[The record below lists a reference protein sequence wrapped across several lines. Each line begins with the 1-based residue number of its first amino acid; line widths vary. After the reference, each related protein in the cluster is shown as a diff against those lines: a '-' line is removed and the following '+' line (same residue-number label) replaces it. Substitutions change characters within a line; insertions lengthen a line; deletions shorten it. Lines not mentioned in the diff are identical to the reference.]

1 MPYLADVSVSE
12 SDPTSRIIYK
22 YLSEPNPA
30 NPAYHDTQVGYPT
43 SSDQSASGLD

>member
-1 MPYLADVSVSE
+1 MPYLADVSE
-12 SDPTSRIIYK
+12 PDPTSRIIYK

-30 NPAYHDTQVGYPT
+30 NHDTQVGYAT